1 MWILDN
7 LTPTS
12 SDLWMDLMNVN
23 IAFEKLWYPNYLLY
37 RGDKNQVDHAREMV
51 IKYLETRDARFKR

>member
-7 LTPTS
+7 LKPTS

-23 IAFEKLWYPNYLLY
+23 IAFEKLWYPNDLLY
-37 RGDKNQVDHAREMV
+37 RGDIIQIHNAREMIEV
-51 IKYLETRDARFKR
+51 YLKTRDERFA